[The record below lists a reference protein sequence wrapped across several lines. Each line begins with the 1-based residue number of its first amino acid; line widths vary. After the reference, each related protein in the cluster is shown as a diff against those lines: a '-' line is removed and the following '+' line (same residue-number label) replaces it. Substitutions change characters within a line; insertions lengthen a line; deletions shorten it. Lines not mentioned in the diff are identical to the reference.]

1 MIAVIV
7 VVTFLAILAFD
18 LLPEWNSTDTKG
30 KIIYITLLL
39 VSLSVLIL
47 YILDVPVP
55 SPTMPITKLI
65 DALFPMIKQ

>member
-18 LLPEWNSTDTKG
+18 LLPEWSAFDTKG
-30 KIIYITLLL
+30 KIIYFALML

-47 YILDVPVP
+47 YTMNVPVP

-65 DALFPMIKQ
+65 EALFPMVKQ